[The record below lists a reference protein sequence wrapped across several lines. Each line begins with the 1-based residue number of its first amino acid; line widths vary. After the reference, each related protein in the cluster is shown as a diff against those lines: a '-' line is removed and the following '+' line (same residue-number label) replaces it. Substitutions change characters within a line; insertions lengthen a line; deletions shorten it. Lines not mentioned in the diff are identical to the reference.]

1 MNNKIIFVVIVLL
14 ALPVLVFAKDIELIN
29 QNTYFEDGL
38 ENWIMLLSNGADA
51 EAIIDESD
59 SIKGSQCVYIDIKN
73 LGTDSIFWE
82 IRFSQE
88 DIIVEQGDEYT
99 ISVWVKAEDGP
110 RQIKPHLRY
119 GGDQNAMTFDIT
131 TEWAEYSFTFVANQ
145 SAGVLDIPL
154 GTAKGNVW
162 IDNFRLYEG
171 SYEEDP
177 DIGRTQAQR
186 AVNNGGKLTTTW
198 GRIKEKL
205 NG

>member
-1 MNNKIIFVVIVLL
+1 MNNKTIFVAIVLL
-14 ALPVLVFAKDIELIN
+14 LLSVSVFAKDIELIN

-38 ENWIMLLSNGADA
+38 ESWTMLLFNGADA

-59 SIKGSQCVYIDIKN
+59 SVKGSQCAYIDIKT
-73 LGTDSIFWE
+73 LGTDSAFWE
-82 IRFSQE
+82 IRFAQE

-99 ISVWVKAEDGP
+99 ISVWAKAGDGP
-110 RQIKPHLRY
+110 RQIRPHLRY
-119 GGDQNAMTFDIT
+119 GGDQNAKTFDIT
-131 TEWAEYSFTFVANQ
+131 TEWVEYSFTFMANQ
-145 SAGVLDIPL
+145 SAGVLDLPL

-177 DIGRTQAQR
+177 DLGRTEAQK
-186 AVNNGGKLTTTW
+186 AVSKSGKLSTTW

-205 NG
+205 DG